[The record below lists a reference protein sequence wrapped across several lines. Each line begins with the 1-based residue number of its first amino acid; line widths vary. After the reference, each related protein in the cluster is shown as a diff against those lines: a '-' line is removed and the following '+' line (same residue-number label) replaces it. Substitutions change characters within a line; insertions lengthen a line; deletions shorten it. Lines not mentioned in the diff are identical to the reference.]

1 MKCSGST
8 KHSMLA
14 SLRGRLGLC
23 CAEWML
29 DTAQL
34 LLPQGRRNSLSP
46 VALQLSQ
53 QLTGDDHGFV
63 DGAEGEDLVLGILRD
78 FVQEVSVGVA
88 LQVCSRRRRGHGR
101 VTTRSSRQRSRQL
114 SRQHSRQWAAQLGH
128 FRSCSGEAVVGKHRA
143 GGAGGPHLNNP
154 LGGRLNEGV
163 GQVLRHQG
171 VGCEAVR
178 VEVAATAGHSDDT

>member
-1 MKCSGST
+1 MSKLCIIQSRVSLSALSVDGGGTAAQARYDLKSAGTQRAGVTGLKCSGST

-14 SLRGRLGLC
+14 SLRGRAPLQSVLC

-88 LQVCSRRRRGHGR
+88 LRVHGRWRRGHGR
-101 VTTRSSRQRSRQL
+101 VT
-114 SRQHSRQWAAQLGH
+114 AG
-128 FRSCSGEAVVGKHRA
+128 RA
-143 GGAGGPHLNNP
+143 GGSP
-154 LGGRLNEGV
+154 
-163 GQVLRHQG
+163 
-171 VGCEAVR
+171 
-178 VEVAATAGHSDDT
+178 AATEWAAKHAEQGRSAAWPSKELLW